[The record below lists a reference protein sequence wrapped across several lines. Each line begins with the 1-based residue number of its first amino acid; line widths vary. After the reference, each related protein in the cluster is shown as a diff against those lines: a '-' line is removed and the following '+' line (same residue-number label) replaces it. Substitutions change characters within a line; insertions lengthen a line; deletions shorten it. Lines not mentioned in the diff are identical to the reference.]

1 MEAMDLVLRPQ
12 PQSSGRR
19 DHVMHRLSPITPGE
33 LLQEEFLEPLGNS
46 QYRLAMARR
55 QSRPIPSC
63 GVPSAGAQRWLLAAR
78 PGRPR
83 HRRGLTLTCQLKNL
97 LRQDT

>member
-1 MEAMDLVLRPQ
+1 
-12 PQSSGRR
+12 
-19 DHVMHRLSPITPGE
+19 
-33 LLQEEFLEPLGNS
+33 
-46 QYRLAMARR
+46 MARR